1 MARVGGRGVCTQ
13 CERVERISL
22 LRLAGTVVWVVCA
35 FVSYVADW
43 CFNLVDA
50 IVGDQMVESDF
61 ELIPGAIDVQ
71 RSPVPAVGV
80 EASHV
85 SQIREQFGEVRRGTP
100 KVRFYAV
107 R

>member
-1 MARVGGRGVCTQ
+1 MARVEGRGVCTQ

-50 IVGDQMVESDF
+50 IVSD
-61 ELIPGAIDVQ
+61 
-71 RSPVPAVGV
+71 
-80 EASHV
+80 
-85 SQIREQFGEVRRGTP
+85 
-100 KVRFYAV
+100 
-107 R
+107 